1 MQVKQVAP
9 SLPEKFRIRIQI
21 NNTGVKAKFRI
32 QIQINNTGLKANDK
46 TLFSTGSSLEV
57 RFVISVW

>member
-1 MQVKQVAP
+1 MVYVCQNPPVIQVAP

-32 QIQINNTGLKANDK
+32 QIQINNTDLKANDK
-46 TLFSTGSSLEV
+46 T
-57 RFVISVW
+57 